1 MEELHR
7 NVRRVLLESRRHLE
21 ALEAASSNPRLDPAA
36 SAAVQQAFRENL
48 LQIARDLDLMRGAL
62 TREPPAR
69 RHVWRARIGDFDDQL
84 AELRTDDARV
94 ANRFRAIATE
104 VSVREELFQRRN
116 AVAARGDAV
125 IGFGPEGGGGGYG
138 GDGGRSGMG
147 VADEHRSLTSSH
159 AGVSGILATGA
170 SALDALV
177 GQRIRLKGA
186 RRKVMDVMN
195 TTDTGRRLIAQ
206 IERRDSRDMILLYA
220 LMLCILLL
228 MGAAVVYKH
237 ARRHAAQLV

>member
-1 MEELHR
+1 M
-7 NVRRVLLESRRHLE
+7 
-21 ALEAASSNPRLDPAA
+21 
-36 SAAVQQAFRENL
+36 
-48 LQIARDLDLMRGAL
+48 
-62 TREPPAR
+62 REPPAR

-104 VSVREELFQRRN
+104 ASVREELFQRRT
-116 AVAARGDAV
+116 AGAARGDAV
-125 IGFGPEGGGGGYG
+125 IGFGPDGGGAGGGGYG
-138 GDGGRSGMG
+138 GDGGRTSLG
-147 VADEHRSLTSSH
+147 AAAEHRSLTSSH

-177 GQRIRLKGA
+177 AQRIRLKGA

-206 IERRDSRDMILLYA
+206 IERRDNRDMILLYA

-237 ARRHAAQLV
+237 SRRHAAQLI